1 MAINYRWIKGY
12 NDTGLAADVPG
23 AYTFLEWTTDKNY
36 NGGETNQNID
46 NLAPKLYVTAN
57 HENERTDT
65 EYVGRILTDRN
76 SASTNQSPIYTQN
89 IYQPWIFR
97 HNRGVICAGIGYFN
111 DSTVD
116 VGNIVFEQ
124 DSGNVVIRKGASVL
138 ATFSDTGVALTKNT
152 SVTGTLNV
160 SEETILTKKLTV
172 SSGGITVNSEGLSIT
187 GNSTFSDDVQA
198 KTLHATDICEAAYFN
213 ARSDLRA
220 KKDIN
225 EHDFSDAFI
234 NDILESICTYH
245 FKKDA
250 SDDPIFIGLIAQ
262 RVISICTKHNVD
274 PRIFVNH
281 LEATGENGDYM
292 SLNINNLMFLFA
304 LGLRHEK
311 SKQLDLAARIE
322 QLEEKI
328 NG

>member
-1 MAINYRWIKGY
+1 
-12 NDTGLAADVPG
+12 
-23 AYTFLEWTTDKNY
+23 
-36 NGGETNQNID
+36 
-46 NLAPKLYVTAN
+46 
-57 HENERTDT
+57 
-65 EYVGRILTDRN
+65 
-76 SASTNQSPIYTQN
+76 
-89 IYQPWIFR
+89 
-97 HNRGVICAGIGYFN
+97 
-111 DSTVD
+111 
-116 VGNIVFEQ
+116 
-124 DSGNVVIRKGASVL
+124 L